1 MALWS
6 RCWGTSSGLEI
17 DDRAKFSTPDLRVV
31 CKSALNDARRSAQS
45 PRRLTDGR
53 CFSNTTD
60 KNVNAKLKCPLFSKV
75 EMSPFCSSDFSLLR
89 EEKTCCLSCG
99 VVGERRASVG
109 SRWATRGGNA
119 RSMASRPSA
128 LSTGCPHAPKGAR
141 RSAGLVH
148 KSTASAGARGFHPPA
163 ATLAAAGLNG
173 RRQGWSGGGL

>member
-1 MALWS
+1 MFGGNQDENKCCLIQKCS
-6 RCWGTSSGLEI
+6 RVLGPLPHQNVSFAILNHFSRSGDI
-17 DDRAKFSTPDLRVV
+17 GS
-31 CKSALNDARRSAQS
+31 
-45 PRRLTDGR
+45 
-53 CFSNTTD
+53 
-60 KNVNAKLKCPLFSKV
+60 LKGCQPKV